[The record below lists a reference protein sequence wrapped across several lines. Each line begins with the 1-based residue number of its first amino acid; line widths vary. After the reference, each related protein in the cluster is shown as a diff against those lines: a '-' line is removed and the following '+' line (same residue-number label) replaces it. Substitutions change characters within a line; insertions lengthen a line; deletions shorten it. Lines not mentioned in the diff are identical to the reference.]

1 MATSL
6 HTLETWHGA
15 IVAAQQQNEKF
26 FRDRIDAIRG
36 STMPI
41 AQVMSDV
48 RACVGGVIIGQ
59 STPLG
64 VAKELIDVKKYREYH
79 ATADAETP
87 QVEAWVSR
95 FSEDT
100 ASLELKDPDTVRRA
114 GQAIH
119 KLAEQTRTLAVLAKM
134 LELAMRDAPSE
145 SNVDFEVILEE
156 VPAKKGKGVP
166 PGDTGIMDV
175 SMGKPTAKPATSP
188 ATKKPAK

>member
-1 MATSL
+1 
-6 HTLETWHGA
+6 
-15 IVAAQQQNEKF
+15 
-26 FRDRIDAIRG
+26 
-36 STMPI
+36 
-41 AQVMSDV
+41 MSDV

-175 SMGKPTAKPATSP
+175 GMGKPAAKPATSP